1 MKRIKI
7 LALLSLIF
15 LIAACSRNP
24 NIYIDREK
32 KAIVSRNGDPL
43 KKVIIDGAGV
53 EVVFQVYDAT
63 KDNSAIYFN
72 KHNPGFMVSEGLGL
86 NRDYFLRLKPGTKY
100 TVTASAGDNGQTQIV
115 FRTDYNGDI
124 KEPDDD

>member
-1 MKRIKI
+1 MKRIKL
-7 LALLSLIF
+7 LALSFAL
-15 LIAACSRNP
+15 LIATCSGNS
-24 NIYIDREK
+24 NIYIDRVK

-53 EVVFQVYDAT
+53 EVIYQVYDAT

-86 NRDYFLRLKPGTKY
+86 NRDYVLKLKPGTKY
-100 TVTASAGDNGQTQIV
+100 TVTAYTGTGQAQII

>member
-7 LALLSLIF
+7 FTLLSLIF
-15 LIAACSRNP
+15 LIAACSGNS
-24 NIYIDREK
+24 NIYIDRVK
-32 KAIVSRNGDPL
+32 KAIVSRNGDPF

-53 EVVFQVYDAT
+53 EVTYQVYDAS

-86 NRDYFLRLKPGTKY
+86 NKDYFLKLKPSTKY
-100 TVTASAGDNGQTQIV
+100 IVTAYAGDTQAQIV
-115 FRTDYNGDI
+115 FRTDFNGDL

>member
-1 MKRIKI
+1 MKRTKI
-7 LALLSLIF
+7 LTLLCLIL
-15 LIAACSRNP
+15 LIAACSGNS

-32 KAIVSRNGDPL
+32 KAIVSRNGYPL
-43 KKVIIDGAGV
+43 QKVIIDGAGT
-53 EVVFQVYDAT
+53 EVTYLVNDKT

-86 NRDYFLRLKPGTKY
+86 NKDYFLKLKPSTKY
-100 TVTASAGDNGQTQIV
+100 IVTAYAGDNSQAQII
-115 FRTDYNGDI
+115 FRTDFNGDI

>member
-7 LALLSLIF
+7 LTFLSLIF
-15 LIAACSRNP
+15 MIAACSGNS
-24 NIYIDREK
+24 NIYIDRDK

-43 KKVIIDGAGV
+43 QKVIIDGAGT
-53 EVVFQVYDAT
+53 EVTYFINDKT

-72 KHNPGFMVSEGLGL
+72 KHNPGFMVSEGFGL
-86 NRDYFLRLKPGTKY
+86 NKDYFLKLLPGKKY
-100 TVTASAGDNGQTQIV
+100 TVTAYGSDNNPTQLV

-124 KEPDDD
+124 K